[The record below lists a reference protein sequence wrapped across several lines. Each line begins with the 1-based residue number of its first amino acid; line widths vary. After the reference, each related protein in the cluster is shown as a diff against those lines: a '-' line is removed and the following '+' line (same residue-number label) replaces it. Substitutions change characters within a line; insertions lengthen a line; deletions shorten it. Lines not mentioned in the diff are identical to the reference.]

1 MALVEWLIVMFLII
15 IIIVIAFIVIVIVI
29 AGKSAL
35 DCFKSPFACIFGG
48 KNRQAG
54 TTCLTSTVCASGVC
68 KVGRCMNKSGTLNAG
83 DKCTAGT
90 KFCPK
95 GTCCGGIPVICRD
108 NNPDGRQP
116 GYLCTNCH
124 QCASGNCIQFAIN
137 RCAQEDGK
145 FPPGTWCGS
154 VSQCAEFCS
163 TGAGQKANF
172 LAPRKCT

>member
-1 MALVEWLIVMFLII
+1 MALVEWLIIIFLII
-15 IIIVIAFIVIVIVI
+15 LIIIIAFIVIIIVL

-35 DCFKSPFACIFGG
+35 DCTKNIIGCIFGG

-54 TTCLTSTVCASGVC
+54 TICLTSSVCASGIC

-116 GYLCTNCH
+116 GYFCTNCH
-124 QCASGNCIQFAIN
+124 QCAFGNCIQFGVN
-137 RCAQEDGK
+137 RCTDENGK
-145 FPPGTWCGS
+145 IPTLTKCRS
-154 VSQCAEFCS
+154 ESKCAEFCS
-163 TGAGQKANF
+163 TGAGKRNPVAW
-172 LAPRKCT
+172 KCT